1 MMVVEWL
8 NFLQNKFSMRQTFNL
23 IILIIS
29 VMSIISCSG
38 LNKNIINNNIKLPVQ
53 NCIVD
58 ELYKVESISIYRSI
72 YVIKFSRNDSIFE
85 VLTEY
90 TLNPLQ
96 KILVGD
102 SFDKNCNSREIEVGE
117 SYQIKL
123 DKLCEYKLEK
133 NAIPNGGVK
142 HLCWYGG
149 IYIELKINQIYYTTN
164 NLIGLCLIKSEK

>member
-23 IILIIS
+23 IVLIIS
-29 VMSIISCSG
+29 VIIFMSCSG
-38 LNKNIINNNIKLPVQ
+38 LNKNIINNNTKLPIQ
-53 NCIVD
+53 NCIVE
-58 ELYKVESISIYRSI
+58 ELYKVESISINNSI
-72 YVIKFSRNDSIFE
+72 YIIKLSKNDSIFK

-90 TLNPLQ
+90 SLDPLK

-102 SFDKNCNSREIEVGE
+102 SYKNCKTREIKVGE

-133 NAIPNGGVK
+133 NAIPNGGIIRRCEYNGTV
-142 HLCWYGG
+142 
-149 IYIELKINQIYYTTN
+149 IELKINQIFYTTQ
-164 NLIGLCLIKSEK
+164 NLNGLCLI